1 MTINADE
8 MFERKT
14 MYLRKILKAALPA
27 LLAVGLISCAS
38 TRDLPSAGTPL
49 GDPLMGDWEG
59 YRVTPGGSVLPL
71 AVQLISYGENNYDAT
86 VLESFLQRDP
96 ERFVVPLRKEG
107 DTFSTSADPG
117 FRATVKN
124 GVISGSAPRSNIASF
139 TLRKIE
145 RLSPTL
151 GAHPPA
157 GATILFDGKDFSQWE
172 HPDVSPG
179 LLDFARLIGGN
190 DRVAYAKASIVSAV
204 AQDVLLLVGSD
215 DGVKLWLNGIS
226 VHAHN
231 ISRSATPG
239 DDTVRVRLAP
249 GNNELLAKVNQG
261 DGGWALCVRVA
272 DASGHTPADLSGAPD
287 ATGYLMRWQIT
298 GPYTAAGKNG
308 AALFDAPFAPEIAGT
323 QNITWTRVDPGVTA
337 LPIAWKLVD
346 GAMEVAGGAG
356 SLITKKKFTDCDLHI
371 EFRSPFMPGSRGQ
384 ARGNSGVYLQGRY
397 EVQVLD
403 SYGLTGADNE
413 CGGIYQVSPPRV
425 NMCAPPG
432 QWQTYDIRY
441 RAPRFDV
448 NGNKTASALVSVRHN
463 GIIIHENLVI
473 PGPTG
478 SAIDN
483 RPQDPGGLLLQDH
496 GNPVQYRN
504 IWLVEP
510 VRADAR

>member
-1 MTINADE
+1 MTVRDLFNAA
-8 MFERKT
+8 
-14 MYLRKILKAALPA
+14 IPI
-27 LLAVGLISCAS
+27 LLAAGLMSCGS
-38 TRDLPSAGTPL
+38 TREIPAG
-49 GDPLMGDWEG
+49 GAMQSDPLMGDWQG
-59 YRVTPGGSVLPL
+59 YRVTPGGTVLPL
-71 AVQLISYGENNYDAT
+71 AVQLISYGENNYEAT
-86 VLESFLQRDP
+86 VLENFLQRDP

-107 DTFSTSADPG
+107 DALITTADPG

-124 GVISGSAPRSNIASF
+124 GVVSGSAPRSNIASF

-151 GAHPPA
+151 GAQPPA
-157 GATILFDGKDFSQWE
+157 GAVVLFEGKDFSQWQ
-172 HPDVSPG
+172 HPGVMPG

-190 DRVAYAKASIVSAV
+190 DRVAYAKASIVSPQG
-204 AQDVLLLVGSD
+204 QDVVLLIGSD
-215 DGVKLWLNGIS
+215 DGVKLWLNGTP

-239 DDTVRVRLAP
+239 SDTVRVRLVA

-261 DGGWALCVRVA
+261 DGGWALVARVV
-272 DASGHTPADLSGAPD
+272 DGSGRPPASLTGDLD
-287 ATGYLMRWQIT
+287 ATGYIMHWQMA
-298 GPYTAAGKNG
+298 GPYMAAGKNG
-308 AALFDAPFAPEIAGT
+308 AALFDEPFAPETAGA
-323 QNITWTRVDPGVTA
+323 QNITWTRVDPGVTE

-356 SLITKKKFTDCDLHI
+356 SLVTKKKFTDCDLHV
-371 EFRSPFMPGSRGQ
+371 EFRSPFMPGSHGQ

-397 EVQVLD
+397 EIQVLD

-413 CGGIYQVSPPRV
+413 CGGIYQVAPPRV

-432 QWQTYDIRY
+432 QWQTYDITY
-441 RAPRFDV
+441 RAPRFDA
-448 NGNKTASALVSVRHN
+448 NGNKTASAVATVRHN
-463 GIIIHENLVI
+463 GVIIHENLPI

-478 SAIDN
+478 GAIDN
-483 RPQDPGGLLLQDH
+483 RPQDPGPLLLQDH

-510 VRADAR
+510 GRADAR